1 MNRWLVA
8 SALFGAIGVVLGAFG
23 AHGLK
28 SRLSDDQLAS
38 WNTAVEYHLLHT
50 LALLVV
56 ALLADSRPV
65 TISAVS
71 WSIGIVLF
79 SGSIYLLCL
88 GGPRWL
94 GPVTPLGGVALI
106 VGWLGLLAT
115 ARG

>member
-1 MNRWLVA
+1 MNRWIA
-8 SALFGAIGVVLGAFG
+8 AAACFGAVGVVLGAFG

-28 SRLSDDQLAS
+28 ARLTADQLSS

-56 ALLADSRPV
+56 ALLADQRPV
-65 TISAVS
+65 TISAAS

-106 VGWLGLLAT
+106 VGWLGLFAT